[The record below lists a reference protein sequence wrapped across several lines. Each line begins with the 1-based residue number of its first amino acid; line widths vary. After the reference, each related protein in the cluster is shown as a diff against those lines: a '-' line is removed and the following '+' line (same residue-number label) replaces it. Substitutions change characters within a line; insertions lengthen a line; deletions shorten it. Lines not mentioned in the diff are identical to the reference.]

1 MFTGIIEATGLI
13 TSVTKAGT
21 NLTFSIES
29 VLAPQLKIDQSI
41 AHNGVCLTVESTD
54 NGNHV
59 VTAVQETL
67 SKTTLGSWEKGQIIN
82 LEQCLQWNGRLDGHL
97 VQGHVDTAA
106 TCINRKSL
114 NGSWEYRIRFPS
126 AFASLVIEKGSICLD
141 GISLTVFNISEN
153 EFSIA
158 IIPYTFEHTNI
169 KSIYAGTEVNLEF
182 DMIGKYVNRHL
193 EFTNQ

>member
-82 LEQCLQWNGRLDGHL
+82 LEKCLQWNGRLDGHL

-169 KSIYAGTEVNLEF
+169 KSIYEGTEVNLEF

>member
-21 NLTFSIES
+21 NRTFSIES
-29 VLAPQLKIDQSI
+29 VLASQLKIDQSI
-41 AHNGVCLTVESTD
+41 AHNGVCLTVESTE

-82 LEQCLQWNGRLDGHL
+82 LEQCLQWNGRLDGHV
-97 VQGHVDTAA
+97 VQGHVDTTG

-169 KSIYAGTEVNLEF
+169 KSIYEGTEVNLEF